1 MDNRS
6 RRIENQAS
14 RLASALGR
22 MPGRGR
28 GFRPNVPVGMEGG
41 TSIINPDLIRNQ
53 PNQVPMRPDAAQ
65 QYGIAPSIQ
74 TLNDAVRGFARGTP
88 NMERM
93 PRMLPDEMKAQP
105 MPGDGTA
112 RIQPFPYPD
121 QPGLVQPIRDLRRDM
136 QQMPRERLSPGV
148 YRGADGSLVNQ
159 QGQPLP
165 NQPRRDQQQP
175 LVQNLQPS
183 PFARDQFQY
192 YQPPPQDVYIGR
204 GMSMPIPQR
213 PVPMPP
219 GMMQGYGDTPAYGAG
234 MTPQQVQQ
242 MEQNLQGVAQGF
254 QQGAQQ
260 FPWRYPLK

>member
-1 MDNRS
+1 MPMDNRS

-22 MPGRGR
+22 MPG
-28 GFRPNVPVGMEGG
+28 
-41 TSIINPDLIRNQ
+41 
-53 PNQVPMRPDAAQ
+53 
-65 QYGIAPSIQ
+65 
-74 TLNDAVRGFARGTP
+74 RGTP

-159 QGQPLP
+159 QGQMLP

-234 MTPQQVQQ
+234 MTPQQMQQ

>member
-22 MPGRGR
+22 MPGRQLGFGPGMPEGR
-28 GFRPNVPVGMEGG
+28 GRD
-41 TSIINPDLIRNQ
+41 T
-53 PNQVPMRPDAAQ
+53 
-65 QYGIAPSIQ
+65 Y
-74 TLNDAVRGFARGTP
+74 

-136 QQMPRERLSPGV
+136 QQMPLERLSPGV

-159 QGQPLP
+159 QGQALP
-165 NQPRRDQQQP
+165 NQPRRDQQP

-219 GMMQGYGDTPAYGAG
+219 GMMQGYGNTPAYGAG
-234 MTPQQVQQ
+234 MTPQQMQQ

-254 QQGAQQ
+254 QQGGQQ